1 MTVEEPVVADPL
13 LWLND
18 LHVSFD
24 TIDGES
30 HVINGVDLS
39 IGRGE
44 VVVIAG
50 ETGCGKSV
58 TMKSILNL
66 LEQPPA
72 NVSAEEMQFDGTDL
86 TALSDKQYDALKGR
100 RMSIIFQNPMSSLV
114 PVHTIGEQLIDTAQ
128 FGGGVPTNPLT
139 YARKKYTGNHRA
151 RAREQVIEMLEE
163 VRLPNPEE
171 LLDTYPHQLSGGM
184 QQRVLIAQAL
194 LNEPDLL
201 IADEIGTALDV
212 TIYDQILDLLEELID
227 RHNISVLMV
236 THNLGV
242 ARQISDRIYVMY
254 GGSTV
259 ETSPTEELFADPK
272 HPYTQGLISS
282 IPQLSGDPIGDGIAG
297 TVPNYLDPP
306 EGCRF
311 HPRCPYAHDRCTESK
326 PEMFG
331 TGQSGTACY
340 LYDDAEPAPY
350 GQPQTAETARMMS
363 ELDEPD
369 EQSEVNY
376 SD

>member
-1 MTVEEPVVADPL
+1 MTMKEPLVSDPL

-18 LHVSFD
+18 LNVKFD
-24 TIDGES
+24 TLDGVS
-30 HVINGVDLS
+30 HVVNGVDLS
-39 IGRGE
+39 VGRGE

-58 TMKSILNL
+58 TMKAILNL

-72 NVSAEEMQFDGTDL
+72 EITADEMYFDNTDL
-86 TALSDKQYDALKGR
+86 LTLSDKEYDSLKGR

-128 FGGGVPTNPLT
+128 FGGGKSTSPIT
-139 YARKKYTGNHRA
+139 YAKRKYLGKDREQ
-151 RAREQVIEMLEE
+151 AREKVIEMLNE
-163 VRLPNPEE
+163 VRLPNPEK
-171 LLDTYPHQLSGGM
+171 LLDSYPHQLSGGM

-212 TIYDQILDLLEELID
+212 TIFDQVLDLLEDLID

-242 ARQISDRIYVMY
+242 ARRISDRIYVMY
-254 GGSTV
+254 GGNTV
-259 ETSPTEELFADPK
+259 ETSRTEELFADPK
-272 HPYTQGLISS
+272 HPYTQGLIAS
-282 IPQLSGDPIGDGIAG
+282 IPQLSGNPIGDGIAG
-297 TVPNYLDPP
+297 TVPNYLNPP

-311 HPRCPYAHDRCTESK
+311 HPRCPYAHDQCKESR
-326 PEMFG
+326 PEMFE
-331 TGQSGTACY
+331 TGEAGTACY
-340 LYDDAEPAPY
+340 LYDESESPPYEP
-350 GQPQTAETARMMS
+350 PQMEETVRMLSESEKTAEQ
-363 ELDEPD
+363 P
-369 EQSEVNY
+369 EVN
-376 SD
+376 SNG